1 MVISLNRNFDG
12 TEIIYP
18 CEDGEPLAESYEHL
32 QVLIATFYILTA
44 YLKGQQ
50 AVVLSDQFLYYVE
63 GRPSARV
70 APDVMVIFNVAPG
83 GRGNYKIWE
92 EGEVPSVIF
101 EMTSESTRERD
112 WGFKK
117 NLYEQLGVQEY
128 WLFDPK
134 GEWISE
140 QLQGYRLDAEGVYRR
155 IQDRYSQVLQLRLV
169 VEGELIGFYR
179 QDTNER
185 LWPPN
190 EFSAALDQEKQRA
203 DQEKQRAD
211 QEKQRADQEKQRAD
225 QEKQR
230 ADQLAERLRS
240 LGIDPGEL

>member
-1 MVISLNRNFDG
+1 MVISLNRNVEG

-32 QVLIATFYILTA
+32 QVLIATFYILTF

-50 AVVLSDQFLYYVE
+50 AVVLADQFLYYVE

-70 APDVMVIFNVAPG
+70 APDVMVIFNVAAG

-134 GEWISE
+134 GEWIPE
-140 QLQGYRLDAEGVYRR
+140 QLQGYSLDAEGIYRP
-155 IQDRYSQVLQLRLV
+155 IQDGCSQVLQLRLA

-179 QDTNER
+179 QDTDER
-185 LWPPN
+185 LLPPN
-190 EFSAALDQEKQRA
+190 ELSAAIDQEKQRA
-203 DQEKQRAD
+203 ETA
-211 QEKQRADQEKQRAD
+211 E
-225 QEKQR
+225 QR